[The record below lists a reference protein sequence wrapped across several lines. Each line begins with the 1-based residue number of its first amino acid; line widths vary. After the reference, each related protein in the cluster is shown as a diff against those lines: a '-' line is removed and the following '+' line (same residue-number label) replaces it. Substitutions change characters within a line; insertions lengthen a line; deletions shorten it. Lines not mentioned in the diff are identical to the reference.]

1 MMVFMIQ
8 CPKCG
13 LQVTELQTLD
23 PETISQ
29 LSAVGEPVTTSI
41 CMVCASDLRKT
52 LSLSK
57 GGVLLAQER
66 AKEQYRLDLWKN
78 RVTLIKNARILL
90 NNKNYSQAAITY
102 EKYLKILEI
111 VFALKK
117 GDLLAPNHF
126 KDSARTSEITVLT
139 SVYWD
144 LLRIYDTNEKYA
156 ERQMAAARQ
165 LAIFVQYSPIFP
177 DIMKR
182 AQSFVKSAK
191 RPQAIKLFI
200 KESSMQRPRCFI
212 ASSCF
217 ESSFAPEVIYLRL
230 FRDYFLN
237 SSRLGSFLVQVYYT
251 LSPSLAKVIDH
262 SRVLKVIFKVLIKFL
277 ISFIRLIY

>member
-29 LSAVGEPVTTSI
+29 LSAVGETVTTSI

-102 EKYLKILEI
+102 EKYLKILDI

-156 ERQMAAARQ
+156 QRQIAAARQ

-262 SRVLKVIFKVLIKFL
+262 SRVLKAIFKVLIKLL